1 LREGAKKD
9 KGMSCNKETISGG
22 GQEGTNKD
30 MINIQAS
37 LKKYKKKGRFFDWAW
52 RSRRDERRD
61 YGEWGT
67 NGGVRKE
74 EGGGVEEGGLCDM

>member
-1 LREGAKKD
+1 
-9 KGMSCNKETISGG
+9 
-22 GQEGTNKD
+22 

-52 RSRRDERRD
+52 RSRRDERHD